1 MSFTDFLQSLMHVSC
16 LFPSQDWLILHNGLQ
31 ETLKRRVVK
40 YTVNQSRALNNAG
53 EIEGLMHNPSM
64 FLMLSSRH
72 EKGQHI
78 IHIIDAP
85 EQLTPE
91 WPDPTWNR
99 LCVDI
104 DTY

>member
-1 MSFTDFLQSLMHVSC
+1 MCTYIPVLRAVTPHAGE
-16 LFPSQDWLILHNGLQ
+16 LFVALTGLADPSQWFARNPEAKSG
-31 ETLKRRVVK
+31 V
-40 YTVNQSRALNNAG
+40 YSNQSRALSNAG

-78 IHIIDAP
+78 TDPP

-104 DTY
+104 DAY